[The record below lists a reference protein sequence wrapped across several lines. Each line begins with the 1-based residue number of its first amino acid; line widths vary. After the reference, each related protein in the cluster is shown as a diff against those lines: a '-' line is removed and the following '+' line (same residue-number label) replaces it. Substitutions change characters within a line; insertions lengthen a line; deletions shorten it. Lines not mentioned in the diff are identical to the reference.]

1 MVGDN
6 RAAIVAHSY
15 GDVACYPNDRGDVV
29 LKQCDDMAEDD
40 QTVIVPMNSAERM
53 AAAIL
58 DAAKI
63 GREIIADIRAEAE
76 QAPADAQQRLAL
88 PAPNGRTPTV
98 PQARNG
104 RGTVKAGAA

>member
-1 MVGDN
+1 MTWPKMT
-6 RAAIVAHSY
+6 R
-15 GDVACYPNDRGDVV
+15 PF
-29 LKQCDDMAEDD
+29 
-40 QTVIVPMNSAERM
+40 IVPIETGRTHGSRHPN
-53 AAAIL
+53 
-58 DAAKI
+58 AAKI

-104 RGTVKAGAA
+104 RGTVKAGPA